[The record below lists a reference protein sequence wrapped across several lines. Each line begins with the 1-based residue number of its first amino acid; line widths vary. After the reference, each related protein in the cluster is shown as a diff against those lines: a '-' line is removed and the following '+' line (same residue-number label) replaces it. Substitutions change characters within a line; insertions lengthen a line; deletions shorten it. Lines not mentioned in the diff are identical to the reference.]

1 MSKKRRT
8 NEKGHMHTVNGEK
21 VIQALILLA
30 KAEVVSILDQYKSSK
45 DDSSQTVH
53 IHLHDDPMSKI
64 ISALKLSVANDDRE
78 TDTKSFR

>member
-1 MSKKRRT
+1 MKKQSEQQKFQKKNIERAIRS
-8 NEKGHMHTVNGEK
+8 
-21 VIQALILLA
+21 LILLG
-30 KAEVVSILDQYKSSK
+30 KAEVASILDQYKSSK

-64 ISALKLSVANDDRE
+64 ISALKLSVVNDDRE